1 MFSAISWQF
10 NYNIKYKN
18 QLFSCTFSYMP
29 HSAKYLIHLSA
40 FAAMVIWGMSYSWS
54 KIVFEYLGPAST
66 VMVRL
71 IISSVFLT
79 FLLRLSS
86 MSMIIERKHLGFF
99 LLTAL
104 FNPFLYFL
112 GENFGLN
119 LVSPTVSAVIIATIP
134 VFTPV
139 AAYFFLSEKLKPLNI
154 IGIAISFFGILAM
167 IFDIELNLSASLPGV
182 LLLFGAVISAVIYGI
197 MLKRLTAF
205 YQPMTVV
212 WAQNII
218 GMLYFVPVVLVFET
232 DRLPVSAIDGTLV
245 LNLTLL
251 GILASSIAYVFFI
264 HSVKILGIAKANV
277 YTNLIPVF
285 AAIFSYFMIGEI
297 ITFDKVIA
305 ILFVI
310 AGVYLS
316 QKNK

>member
-1 MFSAISWQF
+1 
-10 NYNIKYKN
+10 
-18 QLFSCTFSYMP
+18 MP
-29 HSAKYLIHLSA
+29 QSSKYLVHLSA
-40 FAAMVIWGMSYSWS
+40 FAAMLIWGMSYSWS
-54 KIVFEYLGPAST
+54 KIVFDYLGPAST

-79 FLLRLSS
+79 FLLRLLS
-86 MSMIIERKHLGFF
+86 MRLIIQREHLGFF
-99 LLTAL
+99 LVSAL
-104 FNPFLYFL
+104 FNPFFYFL

-139 AAYFFLSEKLKPLNI
+139 AAYFFLSERLKLLNI
-154 IGIAISFFGILAM
+154 LGIAISFFGILAM
-167 IFDIELNLSASLPGV
+167 IFDINLNLSASLPGL
-182 LLLFGAVISAVIYGI
+182 LLLFGAVVSAVIYGI

-205 YQPMTVV
+205 YHPMTVV

-218 GMLYFVPVVLVFET
+218 GMVYFIPVVIIFER
-232 DRLPVSAIDGTLV
+232 DRLQVSDINTSLV
-245 LNLTLL
+245 LNLALL

-297 ITFDKVIA
+297 ITFDKIIA

>member
-1 MFSAISWQF
+1 
-10 NYNIKYKN
+10 
-18 QLFSCTFSYMP
+18 MP
-29 HSAKYLIHLSA
+29 QSSKYLVHLSA
-40 FAAMVIWGMSYSWS
+40 FAAMLIWGMSYSWS
-54 KIVFEYLGPAST
+54 KIVFDYLGPAST

-79 FLLRLSS
+79 LLLRLLS
-86 MSMIIERKHLGFF
+86 MRLIIQREHLGFF
-99 LLTAL
+99 LVSAL
-104 FNPFLYFL
+104 FNPFFYFL

-139 AAYFFLSEKLKPLNI
+139 AAYFFLSERLKLLNI
-154 IGIAISFFGILAM
+154 LGIAISFFGILAM
-167 IFDIELNLSASLPGV
+167 IFDINLNLSASLPGV
-182 LLLFGAVISAVIYGI
+182 LLLFGAVVSAVIYGI
-197 MLKRLTAF
+197 MLKRLTAL
-205 YQPMTVV
+205 YHPMTVV

-218 GMLYFVPVVLVFET
+218 GMVYFIPVVIIFET
-232 DRLPVSAIDGTLV
+232 DRLQVSDINTSLV
-245 LNLTLL
+245 LNLALL

-297 ITFDKVIA
+297 ITFDKIIA

>member
-1 MFSAISWQF
+1 
-10 NYNIKYKN
+10 
-18 QLFSCTFSYMP
+18 MP
-29 HSAKYLIHLSA
+29 QSSKYLVHLSA
-40 FAAMVIWGMSYSWS
+40 FAAMLIWGMSYSWS
-54 KIVFEYLGPAST
+54 KIVFDYLGPAST

-79 FLLRLSS
+79 LLLRLLS
-86 MSMIIERKHLGFF
+86 MRLIIQREHLGFF
-99 LLTAL
+99 LLSAL
-104 FNPFLYFL
+104 FNPFFYFL

-139 AAYFFLSEKLKPLNI
+139 AAYFFLSERLKLLNI
-154 IGIAISFFGILAM
+154 LGIAISFFGILAM
-167 IFDIELNLSASLPGV
+167 IFDINLNLSASLPGV
-182 LLLFGAVISAVIYGI
+182 LLLFGAVVSAVIYGI
-197 MLKRLTAF
+197 MLKRLTAL
-205 YQPMTVV
+205 YHPMTVV

-218 GMLYFVPVVLVFET
+218 GMVYFIPVVIIFET
-232 DRLPVSAIDGTLV
+232 DRLQVSDINTSLV
-245 LNLTLL
+245 LNLALL

-297 ITFDKVIA
+297 ITFDKIIA

-316 QKNK
+316 QKK